1 MHPGVHLEVR
11 FFANLRDV
19 VGARSIDHEADAGAT
34 VGEVLRDLVD
44 EYPELDVLDASG
56 DLRPHV
62 NVLRNG
68 RSVVHGDGLETPLE
82 EGDEV
87 GVFPPVEGG

>member
-1 MHPGVHLEVR
+1 MHVEVR
-11 FFANLRDV
+11 FFAHLRDA
-19 VGARSIDHEADAGAT
+19 VGAERLDFEVDEDST
-34 VGEVLRDLVD
+34 VGDVLRDLAD
-44 EYPELDVLDASG
+44 RHPDLDVLDKSG

-68 RSVVHGDGLETPLE
+68 RNVGYDGGLDTPLSD
-82 EGDEV
+82 GDEV

>member
-1 MHPGVHLEVR
+1 MHVEVR

-19 VGARSIDHEADAGAT
+19 VGARSIDYEADEGAT
-34 VGEVLRDLVD
+34 VGAVLRELT
-44 EYPELDVLDASG
+44 ERHPELDVLDGSG
-56 DLRPHV
+56 ELRPHV

-68 RSVVHGDGLETPLE
+68 RSVVHGDGLETSLAD
-82 EGDEV
+82 GDEV